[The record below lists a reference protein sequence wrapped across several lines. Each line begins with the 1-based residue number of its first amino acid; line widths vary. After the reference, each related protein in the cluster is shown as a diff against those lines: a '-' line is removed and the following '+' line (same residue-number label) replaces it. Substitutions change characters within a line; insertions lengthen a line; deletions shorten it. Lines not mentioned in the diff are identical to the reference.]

1 MNIGFG
7 VQTLASYEF
16 EHRSQLVGIYPQLAG
31 NRQTSLT
38 SIACMH
44 LQVHNCAHVIS
55 HTLIDHLLVVEYAR
69 ALHMK
74 LKPVRE
80 KKAPDRLSVGV
91 ETAAVPTVDIVVWDE
106 RA

>member
-44 LQVHNCAHVIS
+44 LQVHNRAQVIS

-69 ALHMK
+69 ALHMCHIEAST
-74 LKPVRE
+74 R
-80 KKAPDRLSVGV
+80 KKGTIPSVGLSVGWCRNGCS
-91 ETAAVPTVDIVVWDE
+91 TD
-106 RA
+106 R